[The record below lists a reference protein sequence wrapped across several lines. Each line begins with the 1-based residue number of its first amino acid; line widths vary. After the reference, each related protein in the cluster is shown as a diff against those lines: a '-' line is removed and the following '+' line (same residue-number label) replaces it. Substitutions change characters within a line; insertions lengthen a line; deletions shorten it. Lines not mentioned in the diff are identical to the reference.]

1 MLVVEDIKQFYRGRI
16 AIQEPLSKYTSY
28 RIGGPADFY
37 FEPLDKDDV
46 IALIM
51 HLHKQDIR
59 FFVIG
64 NGSNLLISDSGIRG
78 VVVNFERG
86 LEHIR
91 LEGEYI
97 YAEAG
102 ARLTRLVDF
111 SIQHDMKGLEMLAGI
126 PGTVG
131 GGVIMNAGAYGGEIS
146 DYLVEVE
153 VIRAGKVKKIAKRD
167 SDFSY
172 RHSGFNQD
180 VVLSATFHCQRGDKA
195 EMMKRRRELLI
206 KRNTSQPLNFPNSG
220 SIFKNPTGNY
230 AAKLIEE
237 AGLKGSWHG
246 KAQISE
252 KHGNFIVNTGGAFA
266 DDVIALM
273 KLARTAV
280 YEKFGIRLEPE
291 VKLVGFSEHVIQE
304 LIN

>member
-1 MLVVEDIKQFYRGRI
+1 MLVIEDIKQFYRGRM

-37 FEPLDKDDV
+37 FEPIDKNDV
-46 IALIM
+46 VSLIM
-51 HLHKQDIR
+51 YLHEHDKK

-64 NGSNLLISDSGIRG
+64 NGSNLLISDTGIRG
-78 VVVNFERG
+78 IVLNFERG
-86 LEHIR
+86 LEQIR
-91 LEGEYI
+91 LEGEHI

-146 DYLVEVE
+146 DFLVDVE
-153 VIRAGKVKKIAKRD
+153 VIRSGKVVKVSKNNG
-167 SDFSY
+167 DFSY

-180 VVLSATFHCQRGDKA
+180 VVLSARFQLPKGDKA

-220 SIFKNPTGNY
+220 SIFKNPAGDY
-230 AAKLIEE
+230 AAKLIEQ

-266 DDVIALM
+266 EDVIELM
-273 KLARTAV
+273 KLVRNTV
-280 YEKFGIRLEPE
+280 LEKFGIKLEPE
-291 VKLVGFSEHVIQE
+291 VKLVGFPEQVIKE
-304 LIN
+304 LID

>member
-1 MLVVEDIKQFYRGRI
+1 MLVVEDIKRFYRGKI
-16 AIQEPLSKYTSY
+16 AIQEPLSKYTTY

-37 FEPLDKDDV
+37 FEPSDKDDS
-46 IALIM
+46 IALFKY
-51 HLHKQDIR
+51 LFEQGKK
-59 FFVIG
+59 FFVLG
-64 NGSNLLISDSGIRG
+64 NGSNLLISDAGIRG
-78 VVVNFERG
+78 VVVNLERG
-86 LEHIR
+86 LEEIR
-91 LEGEYI
+91 LEGEHI

-111 SIQHDMKGLEMLAGI
+111 TIQHDMKGLEMLAGI

-131 GGVIMNAGAYGGEIS
+131 GGIIMNAGAYGGEIS

-153 VIRAGKVKKIAKRD
+153 VIRSGKVKKIAKKD
-167 SDFSY
+167 GEFSY
-172 RHSGFNQD
+172 RHSGFQHD
-180 VVLSATFHCQRGDKA
+180 VVLSTTFNLEHGDKA

-220 SIFKNPTGNY
+220 SIFKNPEGMY

-237 AGLKGSWHG
+237 AGLKGSWYG

-252 KHGNFIVNTGGAFA
+252 KHGNFIVNAGGAFA
-266 DDVIALM
+266 EDIIALM
-273 KLARTAV
+273 KLARTTV
-280 YEKFGIRLEPE
+280 LEKFGIKLEPE
-291 VKLVGFSEHVIQE
+291 VKLVGFTEQVIQE